1 MNVLFSLL
9 FVVVAD
15 GVGSGRLSMVIYR
28 KAGLFLS
35 SLQSDDD
42 DDDDDSTEDDPLP
55 ELNSAIISATLPRTP
70 SPTCRTKSSSSS
82 DPSRSV
88 SYRQGQSVG
97 YRQGPSELDCKGRD
111 LTVKEGIWL

>member
-55 ELNSAIISATLPRTP
+55 ELNSAIISATLASHSVTNLQDKVKLIFRPVKVSVVP
-70 SPTCRTKSSSSS
+70 SG
-82 DPSRSV
+82 SV
-88 SYRQGQSVG
+88 SGVPSGSVWN
-97 YRQGPSELDCKGRD
+97 
-111 LTVKEGIWL
+111 LTVKEGT

>member
-55 ELNSAIISATLPRTP
+55 ELNSAIISATLASQSVTNLQDKVKLIFRPVKVSVVP
-70 SPTCRTKSSSSS
+70 SG
-82 DPSRSV
+82 SV
-88 SYRQGQSVG
+88 SGVPSGSVWN
-97 YRQGPSELDCKGRD
+97 
-111 LTVKEGIWL
+111 LTVKEGT

>member
-55 ELNSAIISATLPRTP
+55 ELNSAIISATLASQSVTNLQDKVKLIFRPVKVSVVP
-70 SPTCRTKSSSSS
+70 SG
-82 DPSRSV
+82 SV
-88 SYRQGQSVG
+88 SGVPSGSV
-97 YRQGPSELDCKGRD
+97 RN
-111 LTVKEGIWL
+111 LTVKEGT